1 MSFFGRVLT
10 AMVTPL
16 DEAGNVD
23 FPQAAALARRLADSG
38 SDGIVVAGTTGESPT
53 LTDDEK
59 IRLFGTVK
67 EAVAGRAVVVAGT
80 GTNDTRHSIHLTKD
94 AGRAG
99 ADAFLLVNPY
109 YNRPSQ
115 DGLYAHFKAIAES
128 TGKPCMLYNIPGRTG
143 VNCTPETTPRP
154 AAARSIVAAQEAR
167 RTQSQ
172 GSALRR

>member
-10 AMVTPL
+10 AMVTPF
-16 DEAGNVD
+16 DEAANVD
-23 FPQAAALARRLADSG
+23 YPQAAALAKRLADSG

-53 LTDDEK
+53 LTDEEK

-99 ADAFLLVNPY
+99 ADAYLLVNPY

-115 DGLYAHFKAIAES
+115 DGLYAHFRAIAES
-128 TGKPCMLYNIPGRTG
+128 TGDRKSTRLNSSHSQISYAVFCLKKKKHIP
-143 VNCTPETTPRP
+143 PRNTMP
-154 AAARSIVAAQEAR
+154 
-167 RTQSQ
+167 T
-172 GSALRR
+172 